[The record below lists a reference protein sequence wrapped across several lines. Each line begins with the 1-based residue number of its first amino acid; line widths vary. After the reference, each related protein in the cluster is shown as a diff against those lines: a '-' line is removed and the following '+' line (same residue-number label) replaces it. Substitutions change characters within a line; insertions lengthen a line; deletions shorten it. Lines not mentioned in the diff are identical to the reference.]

1 MAALRDTS
9 AWAPR
14 SPCKG
19 HLSVWHIRRMGL
31 AIFVSSPLHIKLRVR
46 RIHRR
51 TTRQRQGGG
60 TAMRARPRL
69 GRKNEL
75 PDALHGKVE
84 QTYCENDETRWE
96 HLIDRIDE

>member
-1 MAALRDTS
+1 
-9 AWAPR
+9 
-14 SPCKG
+14 
-19 HLSVWHIRRMGL
+19 
-31 AIFVSSPLHIKLRVR
+31 
-46 RIHRR
+46 
-51 TTRQRQGGG
+51 
-60 TAMRARPRL
+60 MRARQRL